1 MDTLLKFKQRLS
13 KTTICIAIAILI
25 AVAAVVAFGANGV
38 KINLTAAS
46 VIALFLAL

>member
-13 KTTICIAIAILI
+13 KTTICIAIVILI
-25 AVAAVVAFGANGV
+25 AVVAFGANGV